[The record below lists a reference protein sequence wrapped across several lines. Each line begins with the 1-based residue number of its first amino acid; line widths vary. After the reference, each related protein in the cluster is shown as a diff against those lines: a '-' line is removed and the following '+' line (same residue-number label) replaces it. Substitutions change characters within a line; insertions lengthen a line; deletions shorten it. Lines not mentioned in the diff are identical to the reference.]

1 MHIMVKMLSHLNEIN
16 WTPPCSSEWHH
27 RDWSTFWW
35 NDRIWHVW
43 FYLVCL
49 LEVIYWVRCGVKC
62 YGYAGVWVK
71 LWMSLK
77 FYNINMFQGKIII
90 HTNQTSCCWF
100 PLCWQVTAFWFA
112 WGVTTLRIFR
122 SIWVRFILTL
132 ALRFLSRSIVMVA
145 SVVSITIMLVRL
157 KSAGIIITLLLCVFL
172 FISLSAPRLC
182 PLHPWPQT
190 IWTSSWFGISER

>member
-1 MHIMVKMLSHLNEIN
+1 MHLRVRMISHSNEIN
-16 WTPPCSSEWHH
+16 WTPPFSSEWHH
-27 RDWSTFWW
+27 RDWSTLWW

-49 LEVIYWVRCGVKC
+49 LEVLYWVRCGVKC

-71 LWMSLK
+71 LWTSLK
-77 FYNINMFQGKIII
+77 FYNINMFQRKMRI
-90 HTNQTSCCWF
+90 HMNQTSCCWF
-100 PLCWQVTAFWFA
+100 PLWWQMTAFWFA
-112 WGVTTLRIFR
+112 WGVTALIIFR

-132 ALRFLSRSIVMVA
+132 ALRLLSRSIVTVA
-145 SVVSITIMLVRL
+145 SAVLITLMLVRRE
-157 KSAGIIITLLLCVFL
+157 SPGIIINLLLCAFL

-182 PLHPWPQT
+182 PPHPWPEA